1 MPTKVLRLNKRQK
14 LFFRA
19 RRRFIA
25 YGGARGGGKTWSVRV
40 KAMLLASRYS
50 GINILIIRRTYP
62 ELLQN
67 HILPLQAELHGI
79 ARWNDNQKRFIFPN
93 RSNIWFGYCSAE
105 RDVLRYQGQEY
116 DVIFVDEATQLTEFQ
131 FQTFKGCLRGVNDFP
146 KRMYL
151 TCNPGGVGH
160 AWVKRLFID
169 RQYQSGERADD
180 YEFIQAKVTDN
191 PVLMQK
197 DPEYVH
203 TLESLP
209 YELREAWLNGSWDIF
224 AGQYFSEWNR
234 DVHVVAPFEVP
245 SWWRKYIT
253 IDYGLDMLAA
263 YLIAVDDHDMAYVTR
278 EVYQGR
284 DLGEG
289 AKGLI
294 VSEAATAVKEL
305 AGDDKITAYL
315 APPDLW
321 NARQETGKSVADIFA
336 ESGIWLTQTS
346 NDRLDGW
353 MAMHERLHVF
363 EDEQGVKVAN
373 LRIFQQCVNLI
384 RTLPQLRYDDKRVND
399 VATEPHELTHA
410 ADAIRGFCVHWT
422 TSASAPDR
430 RARANWTPDM
440 WEDYER
446 ASERTKEYLL
456 QHWGTPDERMRT

>member
-1 MPTKVLRLNKRQK
+1 MPIKVLRLNERQK

-40 KAMLLASRYS
+40 KAMLLASRHS

-93 RSNIWFGYCSAE
+93 GSNIWFGYCSAE

-234 DVHVVAPFEVP
+234 DVHIVAPFEVP
-245 SWWRKYIT
+245 GWWRKYIT
-253 IDYGLDMLAA
+253 IDYGLDMLACYWA
-263 YLIAVDDHDMAYVTR
+263 AIDYDGRIWVYR
-278 EVYQGR
+278 ELCSP
-284 DLGEG
+284 D
-289 AKGLI
+289 LI
-294 VSEAATAVKEL
+294 VSQAAGAMRERTPDAET
-305 AGDDKITAYL
+305 IRYTL

-321 NARQETGKSVADIFA
+321 STQKVSGRTMA
-336 ESGIWLTQTS
+336 EEFIRCGVSLVKAPNQRVHGWLA
-346 NDRLDGW
+346 LKEYLKLWPDGRPG
-353 MAMHERLHVF
+353 MLIF
-363 EDEQGVKVAN
+363 EDCK
-373 LRIFQQCVNLI
+373 RLI
-384 RTLPQLRYDDKRVND
+384 RDLAAVQHDEKNPSD
-399 VATEPHELTHA
+399 VAKEPHEYTHSP
-410 ADAIRGFCVHWT
+410 DAIRYLCAF
-422 TSASAPDR
+422 
-430 RARANWTPDM
+430 RAMGAEPEEPER
-440 WEDYER
+440 EDD
-446 ASERTKEYLL
+446 
-456 QHWGTPDERMRT
+456 DERMDYDDAMLGGALSEEYLTYGG

>member
-1 MPTKVLRLNKRQK
+1 MPTKLLNLNERQK
-14 LFFRA
+14 LFFKA
-19 RRRFIA
+19 RRRFVA
-25 YGGARGGGKTWSVRV
+25 YGGARGGGKTWAVRV
-40 KAMLLASRYS
+40 KAMLLASRYA

-67 HILPLQAELHGI
+67 HILPLQAELHGL
-79 ARWNDNQKRFIFPN
+79 ARWNDNQKRFVFPN
-93 RSNIWFGYCSAE
+93 GSNIWFGYCSAE

-116 DVIFVDEATQLTEFQ
+116 DVICIDEATQLTEFQ

-160 AWVKRLFID
+160 AWVKRLFVD
-169 RQYQSGERADD
+169 RQYVSGERPED

-191 PVLMQK
+191 PVLLEK

-234 DVHVVAPFEVP
+234 DVHVVEPFAIP
-245 SWWRKYIT
+245 AWWRRYIT
-253 IDYGLDMLAA
+253 LDYGLDMLAA
-263 YLIAVDDHDMAYVTR
+263 YLIVVDDHDMAYVVQ
-278 EVYQGR
+278 EVYKGR

-294 VSEAATAVKEL
+294 VSEAAAEVKTL
-305 AGDDKITAYL
+305 AGNGNIAAYL

-336 ESGIWLTQTS
+336 ESGIYLTQTS
-346 NDRLDGW
+346 NDRIDGW

-363 EDEQGVKVAN
+363 EDEQGVQVAK
-373 LRIFQQCVNLI
+373 LRIFPQCVNLI
-384 RTLPQLRYDDKRVND
+384 RTLPQLRYDDKRIND
-399 VATEPHELTHA
+399 VATEPHELTHGP
-410 ADAIRGFCVHWT
+410 DAIRGWCVYWT
-422 TSASAPDR
+422 R
-430 RARANWTPDM
+430 RASVPAAPLRSNWTKDM
-440 WEDYER
+440 LEDYSRATENER
-446 ASERTKEYLL
+446 RLL
-456 QHWGTPDERMRT
+456 LEMWGPHP

>member
-1 MPTKVLRLNKRQK
+1 MQTKYLRLNERQK
-14 LFFRA
+14 LFFKA

-40 KAMLLASRYS
+40 KAMLLACRYP
-50 GINILIIRRTYP
+50 GINLLIIRRTYP

-67 HILPLQAELHGI
+67 HILPMQAELNGL
-79 ARWNDNQKRFIFPN
+79 ARWNDNQKRFTFPN
-93 RSNIWFGYCSAE
+93 GSNIWYGYCSAE

-116 DVIFVDEATQLTEFQ
+116 DAIFIDEATQLTEFQ

-160 AWVKRLFID
+160 AWVKRLFVD
-169 RQYQSGERADD
+169 RQFVAGENPED
-180 YEFIQAKVTDN
+180 YEFIQARVTDN
-191 PVLMQK
+191 PVLLEK
-197 DPEYVH
+197 DPEYIH

-234 DVHVVAPFEVP
+234 DVHVVPAFEP
-245 SWWRKYIT
+245 PKWWRRYIT
-253 IDYGLDMLAA
+253 MDYGLDMLAA
-263 YLIAVDDHDMAYVTR
+263 YLIAVDDHDMAYVVR

-294 VSEAATAVKEL
+294 VSEAAEAVKAL
-305 AGDDKITAYL
+305 AGGDRISAYL

-321 NARQETGKSVADIFA
+321 NARQETGRSVADIFA
-336 ESGIWLTQTS
+336 ASGIALTMTS

-353 MAMHERLHVF
+353 MAMHERLHIF
-363 EDEQGVKVAN
+363 EDEQGAKAAK
-373 LRIFQQCVNLI
+373 LRIFPLCVNLI
-384 RTLPQLRYDDKRVND
+384 RTLPQLRYDDKHIND

-410 ADAIRGFCVHWT
+410 ADAIRGFCVYWT
-422 TSASAPDR
+422 RRSAPPER
-430 RARANWTPDM
+430 PARMEWTPDM
-440 WEDYER
+440 YEDYR
-446 ASERTKEYLL
+446 N
-456 QHWGTPDERMRT
+456 GTPAERKMMLELWGPRPK